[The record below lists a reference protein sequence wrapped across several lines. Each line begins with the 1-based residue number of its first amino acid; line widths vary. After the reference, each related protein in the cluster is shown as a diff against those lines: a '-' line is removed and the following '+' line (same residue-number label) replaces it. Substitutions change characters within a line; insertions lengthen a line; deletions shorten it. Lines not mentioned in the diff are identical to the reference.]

1 MPVRQAGLFLEAR
14 LRQNSL
20 QKRICMQRVEI
31 HIEGRLDPLWID
43 WLDGFSLAYT
53 GKNETVLTGQVTDQ
67 AALYG
72 LIAKLRDLGVKLLSV
87 NYGDQI
93 TE

>member
-1 MPVRQAGLFLEAR
+1 MLRAGLT
-14 LRQNSL
+14 Q
-20 QKRICMQRVEI
+20 
-31 HIEGRLDPLWID
+31 LWID
-43 WLDGFSLAYT
+43 WLDGFSLSYT
-53 GKNETVLTGQVTDQ
+53 GQNETILTGQVTDQ

-93 TE
+93 KE